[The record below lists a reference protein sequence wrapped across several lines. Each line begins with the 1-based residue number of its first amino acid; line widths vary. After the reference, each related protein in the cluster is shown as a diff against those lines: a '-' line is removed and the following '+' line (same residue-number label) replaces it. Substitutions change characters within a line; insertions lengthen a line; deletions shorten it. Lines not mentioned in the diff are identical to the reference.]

1 MYTFFVFF
9 SVLMFFCS
17 FGLTASGFLY
27 VRFIMVFG
35 TVIFIT
41 APFFLLFSILFVNAL
56 PIGLV
61 KEGFGGIFNLLSF
74 FFCFEFVIIILKK
87 RG

>member
-1 MYTFFVFF
+1 
-9 SVLMFFCS
+9 
-17 FGLTASGFLY
+17 
-27 VRFIMVFG
+27 MVFG

-61 KEGFGGIFNLLSF
+61 KEGFGGIFTLLSF

-87 RG
+87 KEVKIFATSLYFMQQWLRFLGKLKTN